1 MDKKIDDGV
10 VDEISRE
17 IVTRREEKPKTN
29 NVYKAQAD
37 RHKKSELSL
46 AIAEGVQQLSA
57 AAKRP
62 KLSIDDSEGIRQRTG
77 EYLAACQNTG
87 TLPTVGP
94 CSRLW
99 NKPETPL

>member
-37 RHKKSELSL
+37 RHKNLN
-46 AIAEGVQQLSA
+46 
-57 AAKRP
+57 
-62 KLSIDDSEGIRQRTG
+62 
-77 EYLAACQNTG
+77 CH
-87 TLPTVGP
+87 
-94 CSRLW
+94 
-99 NKPETPL
+99 